1 MSFGTHLMLDCQTN
15 RKDLLNDMSF
25 IYQVLN
31 ELPDSIGMTKIIPPY
46 VFPYSGKVPE
56 DKGVTGIVIIA
67 ESHLTIHTFSDK
79 DYLFCDIFSCNSFD
93 VERATAHLIQA
104 FEVHSHERHVADR
117 GRHFPRTNGEPSN
130 V

>member
-1 MSFGTHLMLDCQTN
+1 MSFGTHLMLDCQSN
-15 RKDLLNDMSF
+15 RKDLLGDMAF
-25 IYQVLN
+25 IYQVLD
-31 ELPDSIGMTKIIPPY
+31 ELPDLIGMTKIIPPY

-56 DKGVTGIVIIA
+56 DKGVTGVVIIA

-93 VERATAHLIQA
+93 TDKAIEYLTQA
-104 FEVHSHERHVADR
+104 FEISTYEKHVATR
-117 GRHFPRTNGEPSN
+117 GVYFPRAERQAN